1 MKIGGDPE
9 KGGYVM
15 KHMQQTSTVAASVQN
30 GEESFFI
37 SSPNAFYTLDPRIVN
52 DTKETLP
59 VGLFTNFTRC
69 YMPRCQ
75 VGIGCYAP
83 RCPNKPSI
91 VLKEITV
98 VFCLSFVRVDKNQ
111 DGFVLTLRC

>member
-1 MKIGGDPE
+1 
-9 KGGYVM
+9 M

-37 SSPNAFYTLDPRIVN
+37 SSPNAFYTLDPRIIS